1 LAQQLAGRLGA
12 EVILFHVVVEA
23 PLYSEGPFTM
33 KHARDVFDAA
43 RRWAEAT
50 LGEWVAK
57 ALDSG
62 LRARWVVATGVPHE
76 EIVAAAARERAD
88 LIVLGTHGRGGLDR
102 ALLGSV
108 ADRVIRLAP
117 CPVLSA
123 REID

>member
-1 LAQQLAGRLGA
+1 
-12 EVILFHVVVEA
+12 
-23 PLYSEGPFTM
+23 
-33 KHARDVFDAA
+33 
-43 RRWAEAT
+43 
-50 LGEWVAK
+50 VA
-57 ALDSG
+57 SG

-88 LIVLGTHGRGGLDR
+88 LIVLSTHGRGGLDR